1 MLGAAMLAALCAA
14 VPAQAGIIDF
24 ETVASPIVTD
34 GQHTVL
40 GDYTIDSYGEGVPGA
55 LVGTMG
61 NNDVCSGFGVA
72 CPVNNS
78 GNYYNVLADSYF
90 VLAKADNHVFQ
101 VKSLQASFIGTGQTS
116 FNGTA
121 GAIELYAFDAGN
133 RELAYMPLFLRGPV
147 GGQFAFDDFG
157 LGAFG
162 TLQMS
167 YLLVV
172 GYACDNSGCSRSG
185 NRANFAIDNIVT
197 SVPEP
202 GTIALMGLGLL
213 GLGAM
218 FRRRAA

>member
-1 MLGAAMLAALCAA
+1 
-14 VPAQAGIIDF
+14 
-24 ETVASPIVTD
+24 
-34 GQHTVL
+34 
-40 GDYTIDSYGEGVPGA
+40 
-55 LVGTMG
+55 
-61 NNDVCSGFGVA
+61 
-72 CPVNNS
+72 
-78 GNYYNVLADSYF
+78 
-90 VLAKADNHVFQ
+90 
-101 VKSLQASFIGTGQTS
+101 
-116 FNGTA
+116 
-121 GAIELYAFDAGN
+121 
-133 RELAYMPLFLRGPV
+133 MPLFLRGPV

-218 FRRRAA
+218 FRRRLPERRSSTPTEKHTMKLQVRPIALAAAILLA